1 MDKSKI
7 QEILKL
13 IPQTPKKANRYS
25 ELENVEKLAVIESHF
40 REIMLVLGLDLED
53 DSLMDTPRRVAKM
66 YLNEIFYGLDE
77 SKFPKITVVENK
89 MGSQMVTE
97 SNITVNS
104 TCEHHFVT
112 IVGKAHISYIPSKNV
127 LGLSKF
133 NRIVEFFSAR
143 PQVQERLTEQV
154 QKCLQLILETED
166 VAVVFDAV
174 HFCVRSRGVKDE
186 SSFTR
191 TSALGGVFKTDPA
204 SRAEF
209 FNTIPRSDSFS
220 I

>member
-1 MDKSKI
+1 MKDIK
-7 QEILKL
+7 EILRQ
-13 IPQTPKKANRYS
+13 IPQTPMKANQYS
-25 ELENVEKLAVIESHF
+25 ELELDAKLAVIENHF

-53 DSLMDTPRRVAKM
+53 DSLQDTPKRVAKM
-66 YLNEIFYGLDE
+66 YLKEIFYGLDE

-104 TCEHHFVT
+104 TCEHHFIT
-112 IVGKAHISYIPSKNV
+112 IVGKAHISYIPKGKV

-154 QKCLQLILETED
+154 QKCLQLLLETDD

-174 HFCVRSRGVKDE
+174 HFCVRARGVKDE

-191 TSALGGVFKTDPA
+191 TSALGGVFKNDPN
-204 SRAEF
+204 SRSEF
-209 FNTIPRSDSFS
+209 FNTIPKADSFKL
-220 I
+220 

>member
-7 QEILKL
+7 QEILGK
-13 IPQTPKKANRYS
+13 IPQTPMKENKYS
-25 ELENVEKLAVIESHF
+25 QLENAAKLAVIENHF
-40 REIMLVLGLDLED
+40 REIMLVLGMDLED

-66 YLNEIFYGLDE
+66 YLNEIFYGLDD

-112 IVGKAHISYIPSKNV
+112 IVGKAHISYIPGTKV

-133 NRIVEFFSAR
+133 NRIVEFFAAR

-154 QKCLQLILETED
+154 HKCLQLLLETEN

-174 HFCVRSRGVKDE
+174 HFCVRARGVKDE

-191 TSALGGVFKTDPA
+191 TSALGGVFKDDA
-204 SRAEF
+204 NSRAEF
-209 FNTIPRSDSFS
+209 FNTIPRADSFN

>member
-1 MDKSKI
+1 MKEIK
-7 QEILKL
+7 EILRL
-13 IPQTPKKANRYS
+13 IPQTPMKENDYS
-25 ELENVEKLAVIESHF
+25 NLENKAKLEVIEKHF
-40 REIMLVLGLDLED
+40 REIMLVLGLDLAD

-66 YLNEIFYGLDE
+66 YLNEIFYALDE

-89 MGSQMVTE
+89 MGSQMVSE

-112 IVGKAHISYIPSKNV
+112 IVGKAHVAYIPGKNV

-154 QKCLQLILETED
+154 QKCLQLILETD
-166 VAVVFDAV
+166 NVAVVIDAV

-191 TSALGGVFKTDPA
+191 TSALGGVFLNDAAT
-204 SRAEF
+204 RAEF
-209 FNTIPRSDSFS
+209 FNTIPKADSFR

>member
-1 MDKSKI
+1 MTI
-7 QEILKL
+7 QEMLRKV
-13 IPQTPKKANRYS
+13 PQTPMKANVYS
-25 ELENVEKLAVIESHF
+25 PLENAAKQAVIESHF

-66 YLNEIFYGLDE
+66 YMNEIFYGLDE
-77 SKFPKITVVENK
+77 SKFPKITVVQNK
-89 MGSQMVTE
+89 MFSQMVTE

-112 IVGKAHISYIPSKNV
+112 IVGKAHISYIPDKHV

-133 NRIVEFFSAR
+133 NRIVEFFAAR
-143 PQVQERLTEQV
+143 PQVQERLSEQV
-154 QKCLQLILETED
+154 QKCLQLILETEN

-174 HFCVRSRGVKDE
+174 HFCVRSRGVMDE

-191 TSALGGVFKTDPA
+191 TAALGGIFKDDA
-204 SRAEF
+204 SARSEF
-209 FNTIPRSDSFS
+209 FNTIPKADSFK

>member
-1 MDKSKI
+1 M
-7 QEILKL
+7 EIKEMLRK
-13 IPQTPKKANRYS
+13 IPQTPVKSNVYS
-25 ELENVEKLAVIESHF
+25 ALEKDAKQKVIEGHF

-66 YLNEIFYGLDE
+66 YMNEVFYGLDE

-97 SNITVNS
+97 ANITVNS

-112 IVGKAHISYIPSKNV
+112 IVGKAHISYIPNKHV

-133 NRIVEFFSAR
+133 NRIVEFFASR

-154 QKCLQLILETED
+154 QKCLQLLLETDD

-174 HFCVRSRGVKDE
+174 HFCVRARGVKDE

-191 TSALGGVFKTDPA
+191 TAALGGVFLSNSNA
-204 SRAEF
+204 RSEF
-209 FNTIPRSDSFS
+209 FNTIPNAAAFK